1 MLISDSSQTSQKFAM
16 PLLLLLLKGL
26 FTDFTWGILGI
37 VSSSE
42 IPFTVFFI
50 FPITLA
56 ATVDLMFQNGP
67 PITVTAQLDRS
78 VTQKNLQ
85 QWPKEKGSKPF
96 CLAEYGSVD
105 PSCKIDEQSL

>member
-1 MLISDSSQTSQKFAM
+1 MLISESSQTSQKFAM

-78 VTQKNLQ
+78 VTQ
-85 QWPKEKGSKPF
+85 QWPNKKGSKPF
-96 CLAEYGSVD
+96 CLAKDGSVD
-105 PSCKIDEQSL
+105 PSCSIGEQ